1 MTTEVDFAIQKY
13 DFNGNVINEF
23 NNLHYAKDL
32 WPIVYILSDGKI
44 KEAYVGETSDTY
56 SRMASHLKNDKK
68 NKLSA
73 VHLILS
79 EKFNKSA
86 TLDIE
91 SNLIKYMSGDG
102 QFNLLNAN
110 VGLANHNYYQKKEVY
125 WEVFR
130 NIWDNLRSKG
140 IATHSLDYIDN
151 SDLFKYSPYKSLSSE
166 QREGLMEIIKNLIS
180 GEHTNLIIEG
190 GAGTGKTILAI
201 FLFKLLITDNADF
214 NFEEFGEDEIEFH
227 LLIKELKAKYPAPKM
242 ALIVPMSSFRKTLQ
256 KVFKNIKGLSSNMVI
271 GPAEVANEKF
281 DIVIVDESHRLRRR
295 VNLGAYFGAFDKATE
310 KLDFD
315 NMTNNELDW
324 VVKQSTN
331 TILFYDENQSIKPSD
346 VEKFNFDKL
355 KQNKSTK
362 IQYLKSQFRVKGGND
377 YVNFITNLLGA
388 RLEPESK
395 YSSKN
400 YEFILF
406 DSIENFVR
414 EIKLRNEEHS
424 LSRMVAGYSWPWIS
438 KTDKSKF
445 DIKIED
451 TEIQWNGTNIDW
463 VNSENAIHEAG
474 CIHTTQGYDLNYTG
488 VIFGNEIG
496 YNSETNEIVIYEE
509 NYFDKYGKQSI
520 KDPAELKDFILNIY
534 KTILLRGIRG
544 TYIYACNPKLREY
557 FKQHIE
563 CFEGAES
570 IIDFMEHEVVN
581 PFVNAL
587 PLYNL
592 KAAAGEFGKI
602 QNVEE
607 FKWIPFPKDIKPS
620 ENYFAC
626 QVIGESMN
634 KIIPNG
640 SICLFQKSSGG
651 TRDGKI
657 VLVERNETQD
667 QDSGSNYTV
676 KEYRSNKKYTDST
689 WEHKSISLIPI
700 SIDSSFQTIILS
712 DDELVDFRVIG
723 EFVRVLAPGVLY

>member
-1 MTTEVDFAIQKY
+1 MTTKVDFTIQKY

-44 KEAYVGETSDTY
+44 KEAYVGETSDAY
-56 SRMASHLKNDKK
+56 SRMISHLKNDKK

-242 ALIVPMSSFRKTLQ
+242 ALVVPMSSFRKTLQ
-256 KVFKNIKGLSSNMVI
+256 KVFKNIKGLSSKMVI
-271 GPAEVANEKF
+271 GPAEVANETF

-295 VNLGAYFGAFDKATE
+295 VNLGAYFGAFDKASE
-310 KLDFD
+310 KLGFD
-315 NMTNNELDW
+315 KLTHNELDW
-324 VVKQSTN
+324 VLKQSTYS
-331 TILFYDENQSIKPSD
+331 ILFYDENQSIKPSD
-346 VEKFNFDKL
+346 IEKLNFDKL
-355 KQNKSTK
+355 KQNKWSE

-377 YVNFITNLLGA
+377 YVNFISRLLKTQ
-388 RLEPESK
+388 LEEENK
-395 YSSKN
+395 FSSKN

-406 DSIENFVR
+406 DSIENFVH
-414 EIKLRNEEHS
+414 EIKQRNEEHS

-445 DIKIED
+445 DINIEG

-463 VNSENAIHEAG
+463 VNSENSVHEAG
-474 CIHTTQGYDLNYTG
+474 CIHTTQGYDLNFTG

-520 KDPAELKDFILNIY
+520 KDPAELKEFILNIY
-534 KTILLRGIRG
+534 KTILLRGIKG
-544 TYIYACNPKLREY
+544 TYIYACNPELRAY
-557 FKQHIE
+557 FKKYIE
-563 CFEGAES
+563 RFEGEES
-570 IIDFMEHEVVN
+570 LISYLENSEVIPYVN
-581 PFVNAL
+581 SL

-592 KAAAGEFGKI
+592 KAAAGEFGEI
-602 QNVEE
+602 QNVAD
-607 FKWIPFPKDIKPS
+607 FNWIAFPNDIKPS
-620 ENYFAC
+620 RNFFAC

-634 KIIPNG
+634 QIIPNG
-640 SICLFQKSSGG
+640 SICLFQKYSGG

-657 VLVERNETQD
+657 VLVEQSETQD
-667 QDSGSNYTV
+667 HYSGSNYTV
-676 KEYRSNKKYTDST
+676 KEFRSNKKLSDST
-689 WEHKSISLIPI
+689 WEHKSISLLPR
-700 SIDSSFQTIILS
+700 SSDPTFQTITLS
-712 DDELVDFRVIG
+712 DDDLLDFKVIG
-723 EFVRVLAPGVLY
+723 EFVRVL